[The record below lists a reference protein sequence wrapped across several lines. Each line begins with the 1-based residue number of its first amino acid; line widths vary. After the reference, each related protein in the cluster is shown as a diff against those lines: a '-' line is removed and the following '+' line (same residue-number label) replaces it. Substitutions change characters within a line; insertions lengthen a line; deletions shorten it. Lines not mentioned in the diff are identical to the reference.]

1 MFIGDTAWTER
12 TQEWWGTEFRNYA
25 AWSRINQRYI
35 SQNACAIVRMK
46 MRVYARQLEAIFIL
60 FRLIHFISLPQ
71 KRIVWKVEWGWHDNY
86 EICLCFH
93 NPATCKSWGVLP
105 QQQRI
110 GTRKCHFAIQLLSC
124 KIANNLSLLWASLAS
139 PLQHGIVLI
148 PIRFPFVSFSL
159 WFGLGRKFGMGGRR
173 EGNDLHRSREYSMK
187 SGRQTAHHEN
197 DERAGIHVDL
207 KFQ

>member
-1 MFIGDTAWTER
+1 MFIVDTAWTER

-159 WFGLGRKFGMGGRR
+159 SDSASGENSGWAGGERGTIYIDQENIRWKAEDRR
-173 EGNDLHRSREYSMK
+173 RIMRMTKEPEF
-187 SGRQTAHHEN
+187 T
-197 DERAGIHVDL
+197 
-207 KFQ
+207 